1 MLLTAAA
8 VLVGSAVMLADPIF
22 QGLAVSLMAGE
33 VAATLLSRLAVPV
46 LYFLV
51 ARRGRAA
58 ELQREGAL
66 TRGRL
71 LSAAVGPALAVVSPV
86 PQQRSV
92 P

>member
-1 MLLTAAA
+1 MA
-8 VLVGSAVMLADPIF
+8 GSAVMLADPIF

-58 ELQREGAL
+58 MLQREGARAAAHL
-66 TRGRL
+66 T
-71 LSAAVGPALAVVSPV
+71 SAGGPPATLHPLVARPAQPAMNSTSP
-86 PQQRSV
+86 Q
-92 P
+92 

>member
-1 MLLTAAA
+1 
-8 VLVGSAVMLADPIF
+8 MLADPIF

-58 ELQREGAL
+58 ELRREGAVN
-66 TRGRL
+66 RGRL
-71 LSAAVGPALAVVSPV
+71 LAAATGPALAVVSPV